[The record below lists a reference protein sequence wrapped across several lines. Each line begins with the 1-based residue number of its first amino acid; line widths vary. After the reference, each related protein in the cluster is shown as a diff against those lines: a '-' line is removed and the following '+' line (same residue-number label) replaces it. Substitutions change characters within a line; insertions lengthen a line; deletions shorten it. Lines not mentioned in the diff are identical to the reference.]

1 MISSLFQE
9 FIKACLQYNKDLRP
23 DALQL
28 ANFDYLKPAHMRG
41 KKNINFDWLRAAVTK
56 LLQNFQQDSRQ
67 KPPNNQFDGWRTL
80 NFGKSVVKPFCTIAD
95 GECFNQEG

>member
-41 KKNINFDWLRAAVTK
+41 KKNINFD
-56 LLQNFQQDSRQ
+56 
-67 KPPNNQFDGWRTL
+67 
-80 NFGKSVVKPFCTIAD
+80 
-95 GECFNQEG
+95 